1 MLQQAID
8 ARWVYDRHIIN
19 PSQDLYKYLEQG
31 LDYNKSTAVLL
42 INRAKMHRRYTRDIR
57 IRDASDFARIAG
69 MIMISV
75 QCMQWERLK
84 VANEL
89 GRIHQIGNYR
99 YCYLYPSEIT
109 ANECRKHIK
118 YVEELY
124 I

>member
-8 ARWVYDRHIIN
+8 ARWVHNRRIIN
-19 PSQDLYKYLEQG
+19 PSEDLYNFLDRG
-31 LDYNKSTAVLL
+31 LDYNKSVTVLM